1 MHLGEGSLH
10 GEKRVTQANA
20 GVGEP
25 TRVDDQPREIAH
37 MESVDQL
44 TLVIRLH
51 RINKV
56 QAGSGSRRCD
66 RGLNLGHTLGHALEQ
81 AAGYQNLLH
90 GEAVGYGLRAAL
102 QIGVELGVTPAPL
115 AARGIALLDALGLG
129 VAPRTEP
136 VAALLAAA
144 GRDKK
149 VAEAKI
155 RWVLASDDG
164 YVIRNDVPASLVE
177 RAAAA
182 MLAGVK

>member
-1 MHLGEGSLH
+1 VVAADERESGERMS
-10 GEKRVTQANA
+10 
-20 GVGEP
+20 
-25 TRVDDQPREIAH
+25 
-37 MESVDQL
+37 
-44 TLVIRLH
+44 
-51 RINKV
+51 
-56 QAGSGSRRCD
+56 
-66 RGLNLGHTLGHALEQ
+66 LNLGHTLGHALEQ

-115 AARGIALLDALGLG
+115 AARGVALLDALGLG
-129 VAPRTEP
+129 VAPRSEP
-136 VAALLAAA
+136 VTALLTAA

-155 RWVLASDDG
+155 RWVLASDEG
-164 YVIRNDVPASLVE
+164 YVVRNDVPASLVE